1 MSTLAEARNVREIIS
16 EALVEAV
23 RRIGYDGDLPD
34 LELGRAKAAG
44 RGEYASSAAMKLT
57 RLMQEP
63 PQQIASKL
71 AQAIVIPDGAA
82 TVEVERGYINF
93 RLSPAWLQRLVE
105 QVIVAGPSYGAADL
119 GRGERLQVEFAS
131 INPTGPL
138 HIGHGRGTILG
149 DSICRLLE
157 FTGHDVQ
164 REYYVNSDNTQTR
177 RFGASVFARLHGKEP
192 PEGGYTGEYVT
203 EIAEMARRDLPG
215 IEQLPEDEAE
225 PKLRMYA
232 MQKVVEQIRATV
244 ARLNIRYD
252 EWFWESWIWEKGLA
266 QRAIE
271 RLREEGYLKERDG
284 ALWFGPALQE
294 LEGKEE
300 ADQEIA
306 EEEDRVVIRSNGQP
320 TYFASDLGYLLS
332 RFEDRGFKRVIEVWG
347 ADHHGYV
354 PRMKSAA
361 AALGIDPA
369 KLVIILHQMVN
380 LKEGAERSG
389 SMKMSK
395 RAGRFVTLD
404 ELIDR
409 VGSDPVRYFYLLRSP
424 DTTIEFD
431 LELAVTQGNENPVYY
446 AQYAHARLVNVEAT
460 ALEKHPQLPQRA
472 DVSLLVEPWELD
484 VARQLAFWPEI
495 VEDAT
500 SLLEPHRIPY
510 YVQDLATAVHRF
522 YHAGNEKS
530 EHRVVVDDP
539 NLTRAR
545 LELCRAARQTLK
557 TALNLMGVSAPERM

>member
-1 MSTLAEARNVREIIS
+1 MTEAVSIRERI
-16 EALVEAV
+16 EGALVKAV
-23 RRIGYDGDLPD
+23 RDLGVGGELPD
-34 LELGRAKAAG
+34 LELGRAKVAD
-44 RGEYASSAAMKLT
+44 RGDYASSAGMKLA
-57 RLMQEP
+57 RLLKQP
-63 PQQIASKL
+63 PQEIAKRL
-71 AQAIVIPDGAA
+71 AEAMAIPEDAA
-82 TVEVERGYINF
+82 TVEAVGGYVNF
-93 RLSPAWLQRLVE
+93 RLNSRWLQRLVA
-105 QVIVAGPSYGAADL
+105 QVTAAGAGYGALDI

-138 HIGHGRGTILG
+138 HIGHGRGAILG
-149 DSICRLLE
+149 DAICRVLE
-157 FTGHDVQ
+157 FTGHDVH

-177 RFGASVFARLHGKEP
+177 RFGASVYARLHGKEP

-203 EIAEMARRDLPG
+203 EIAEMARHDLPG
-215 IEQLPEDEAE
+215 IDQLPEDEAE
-225 PKLRMYA
+225 PTLRKYA
-232 MQKVVEQIRATV
+232 LEKMVEQIKASV
-244 ARLNIRYD
+244 ARLNIHYD
-252 EWFWESWIWEKGLA
+252 EWFWESTLWETGLP

-271 RLREEGYLKERDG
+271 RLREEGYLKEKDG
-284 ALWFGPALQE
+284 ALWFGPALEE
-294 LEGKEE
+294 LEAKEDGDKAVQKE
-300 ADQEIA
+300 LVED
-306 EEEDRVVIRSNGQP
+306 EDRVVIRSNGQP

-332 RFEDRGFKRVIEVWG
+332 RFEERAFKRVIEVWG
-347 ADHHGYV
+347 SDHHGYV

-361 AALGIDPA
+361 AALGIDPK

-380 LKEGAERSG
+380 LKEA
-389 SMKMSK
+389 KMSK

-409 VGSDPVRYFYLLRSP
+409 VGADPVRYFYLLRSP

-431 LELAVTQGNENPVYY
+431 LELAVTQSNENPVYY

-460 ALEKHPQLPQRA
+460 AKEKHQSLPEHA

-484 VARQLAFWPEI
+484 VARQLAFWPEV

-500 SLLEPHRIPY
+500 HLLEPHRVPY

-522 YHAGNEKS
+522 YHAGNEKG

-545 LELCRAARQTLK
+545 LELCRAARHTLK
-557 TALNLMGVSAPERM
+557 TALDLIGVSAPERM

>member
-1 MSTLAEARNVREIIS
+1 MSTLARERS
-16 EALVEAV
+16 LREMLLEALVRAV
-23 RRIGYDGDLPD
+23 RTIGYDGDLPD
-34 LELGRAKAAG
+34 LELGRAKASE
-44 RGEYASSAAMKLT
+44 RGEYASSAAMKLAP
-57 RLMQEP
+57 LMKQPP
-63 PQQIASKL
+63 PQIAGKL
-71 AQAIVIPDGAA
+71 AEVIAIPEHAA
-82 TVEVERGYINF
+82 TVEAVAGYINF
-93 RLSPAWLQRLVE
+93 RLSPAWLQRLVARVTE
-105 QVIVAGPSYGAADL
+105 AGPSYGAADI
-119 GRGERLQVEFAS
+119 GQGERLQVEFAS

-157 FTGHDVQ
+157 FTRHDVQ

-177 RFGASVFARLHGKEP
+177 RFGGSVYARLHGKEP
-192 PEGGYTGEYVT
+192 PEGGYSGGYVT

-215 IEQLPEDEAE
+215 IEELSEEEAE

-232 MQKVVEQIRATV
+232 MQKIVEQIKATV
-244 ARLNIRYD
+244 ARLNIHYD
-252 EWFWESWIWEKGLA
+252 EWFWETWIWEKGLA

-271 RLREEGYLKERDG
+271 RLRDEGYLKERDG
-284 ALWFGPALQE
+284 ALWFAPALQE
-294 LEGKEE
+294 LEG
-300 ADQEIA
+300 QERIA

-354 PRMKSAA
+354 PRMKAAA
-361 AALGIDPA
+361 AALGIDPT

-380 LKEGAERSG
+380 LKEG
-389 SMKMSK
+389 KMSK

-446 AQYAHARLVNVEAT
+446 AQYAHARLVNVEVT
-460 ALEKHPQLPQRA
+460 ASEKHPRLPEQA
-472 DVSLLVEPWELD
+472 DVALLVEPWELD

-500 SLLEPHRIPY
+500 LLLEPHRIPY

-522 YHAGNEKS
+522 YHAGNERS
-530 EHRVVVDDP
+530 EHRVVVDEP

-545 LELCRAARQTLK
+545 LELCRAARHTLK
-557 TALNLMGVSAPERM
+557 TALDLMGVSAPERM

>member
-1 MSTLAEARNVREIIS
+1 MAANLPGGVRRAIAGALEA
-16 EALVEAV
+16 AV
-23 RRIGYDGDLPD
+23 RSVGVEGEIPD
-34 LELGRAKAAG
+34 LELGRAK
-44 RGEYASSAAMKLT
+44 GEGHGDYASSAGLKLA
-57 RLMQEP
+57 RALRQPP
-63 PQQIASKL
+63 PQIAQRV
-71 AQAIVIPDGAA
+71 AAAVVVPHQAA
-82 TVEVERGYINF
+82 TAEPSGGYVNF
-93 RLSPAWLQRLVE
+93 RLNAEWLQRLVGQIAATAE
-105 QVIVAGPSYGAADL
+105 PYGSSDAG
-119 GRGERLQVEFAS
+119 RHERLQVEFAS

-177 RFGASVFARLHGKEP
+177 RFGASVYARVHGQQP

-203 EIAEMARRDLPG
+203 DIAEMALQDLPG
-215 IEQLPEDEAE
+215 IAEMPEGEAE

-232 MQKVVEQIRATV
+232 LGKMVDQIRSTV

-252 EWFWESWIWEKGLA
+252 EWFWENTIWESGLA
-266 QRAIE
+266 QRAID
-271 RLREEGYLKERDG
+271 RLRESGHLKERDG

-294 LEGKEE
+294 KEE
-300 ADQEIA
+300 SGEEVV

-332 RFEDRGFKRVIEVWG
+332 RFEQRGYNRVIEVWG

-361 AALGIDPA
+361 AALGIDPS
-369 KLVIILHQMVN
+369 KLVVILHQMVN
-380 LKEGAERSG
+380 LKESAAGGASA
-389 SMKMSK
+389 KMSK

-404 ELIDR
+404 DLVDR
-409 VGSDPVRYFYLLRSP
+409 VGSDAVRYFYLLRSP

-446 AQYAHARLVNVEAT
+446 AQYAHARLSNVETVAS
-460 ALEKHPQLPQRA
+460 ERHPHLPEQA
-472 DVSLLVEPWELD
+472 DVSLLVQPWELD
-484 VARQLAFWPEI
+484 VARQLAFWPE
-495 VEDAT
+495 VVADAA

-522 YHAGNEKS
+522 YHAGNAQA

-539 NLTRAR
+539 QLTRAR
-545 LELCRAARQTLK
+545 LELCRAARHTLK
-557 TALNLMGVSAPERM
+557 TALDLIGVSAPERM